1 MSFGKLTVKHAFGM
15 NTKIKN
21 CLQFVDDHQLVYV
34 CGHQVVV
41 MNTENKDQSFI
52 TGTTQPYQSLGIS
65 AISCSVSKKTIA
77 IAEIVEPVG
86 MVAFFD
92 SQTLRRKKV
101 LQYSELGSRE
111 IRCMAFSADG
121 RLCLTQGAGPE
132 WNLVLWNIEK
142 SVKVIGSVKISL
154 SDDNPVHQ
162 VSFCPWDSNVI
173 IVIGKGLVR
182 IFRITEGQL
191 RPVSVNTRRDH
202 ANFISHTWLW
212 DDKLLLGTEGGE
224 ILLLE
229 GLEFRAVVNPQ
240 IAENANEP
248 ICPIFSLSATAKGF
262 VAGTTDGQIWSFC
275 AEEDTKEQYKREE
288 TYNLPKDDGG
298 IVCIAVT
305 TDDSLMCAVDSQQL
319 YHFTVTNANV
329 SKDGGS
335 NAYDHLF
342 TGFHRNNPTTG
353 ETAITG
359 IDVALWKP
367 IAVTCGKDYSVRVW
381 NLLDRRIETS
391 KFFNEEPSAITIH
404 PSGLYVAIAFTDRIR
419 LASILLD
426 DIAVTKEFNVRGS
439 QEIKFSRGGMYLAAA
454 NGANVQIFNTYT
466 GALVSTLRGHTA
478 KVRSIVWQNFD
489 SKLITMG
496 QEGTV
501 YFWDSSTGKRS
512 EESSFPGIVPITTGT
527 ALTDGAKAY
536 TVSNERILKEI
547 PIKKSFDAITGQEI
561 PAKQPKD
568 LQLDRYISNVVID
581 DSSKI
586 LFLGS
591 GGDENLPGSIISI
604 LTVPNLASSYEVT
617 PLHSSSITAM
627 CLSKDGNMLF
637 TGDAS
642 GSLIVSEIEKGKGI
656 QDKAREGITASDF
669 VDEIL
674 IRKSD
679 LDDRRAK
686 ADELSLR
693 VEELTLNNDHQ
704 LRLKN
709 LEHKDKI
716 ENITDKFTAQLN
728 TEKDA
733 YAGYSHEKVESE
745 SEFRRQVTEL
755 DERHERELTNVEN
768 RYKAKLSIEA
778 TRFQQLANE
787 IEESHKKWN
796 VENNTLVESH
806 QEYLGRLSQEY
817 ENKLNEEHA
826 AQRQLNK
833 EKSDYQSEFDLSR
846 GNVETDGD
854 CEIDEMK
861 TRFENR
867 LKQEEETSISLM
879 ADHAIMKKN
888 LQMLNKDSEGQKEEI
903 KRLRDKEIR
912 LIDTIRSLEKDI
924 QSHKKEIR
932 EREET
937 ITDKEKRIF
946 DLKKKNQ
953 ELEKFRFVLDY
964 KIKEL
969 KLQIAPRENEILIM
983 QRQIEDMDLE
993 LEQYHKSN
1001 LALNLMIGELKLK
1014 LEGLRKELLAQT
1026 GRVDINAKLLERF
1039 MRDLQEV
1046 WVFRGDPHVLKSRVV
1061 NLYRVYVQEHV
1072 TSHASGGEGGEE
1084 AGPQKQYNRDREQ
1097 MERSID
1103 ALRKSLR
1110 TDAQM
1115 HKRDLSKMMR
1125 ENVMLTKEMNDLRKE
1140 SKTMKLQE
1148 DALVRA
1154 LESGKSS
1161 NIQELIDMLGFA
1173 VKAPATAGA
1182 PPTENNGS
1190 SKGRRRSVRS
1200 TAIRH
1205 STSAGGGSG
1214 KDKHQGSSSNFV
1226 NSKLDLNEAWREL
1239 DIQNESMYRLEEQL
1253 RSLCD
1258 SMSINSDLVMEHI
1271 DKEAYENSNI

>member
-41 MNTENKDQSFI
+41 MNTENRDQSFI
-52 TGTTQPYQSLGIS
+52 TGTTQPYLSLGIS
-65 AISCSVSKKTIA
+65 AIACSVSKKTIA
-77 IAEIVEPVG
+77 IAEIVEPIA

-142 SVKVIGSVKISL
+142 SVKVIGSVKISM

-229 GLEFRAVVNPQ
+229 GLEYRAVVNPQ
-240 IAENANEP
+240 LTENPNEP
-248 ICPIFSLSATAKGF
+248 VCPIFSLSATAKGF
-262 VAGTTDGQIWSFC
+262 VAGTVDGQIWSFC

-288 TYNLPKDDGG
+288 TYNLPKADGG
-298 IVCIAVT
+298 IVCVAVT

-319 YHFTVTNANV
+319 YHFTVANANV
-329 SKDGGS
+329 TKDGAS
-335 NAYDHLF
+335 HAYDYLF

-353 ETAITG
+353 EVAITG

-367 IAVTCGKDYSVRVW
+367 IAVTCGKDNSVRVW
-381 NLLDRRIETS
+381 NLQDRRVETS
-391 KFFNEEPSAITIH
+391 KYFTEEPSAISIH
-404 PSGLYVAIAFTDRIR
+404 PSGLYVAVAFSDRIR

-439 QEIKFSRGGMYLAAA
+439 LVVKFSRGGMYLAAA

-478 KVRSIVWQNFD
+478 KVRSIVWQSLD
-489 SKLITMG
+489 SKLITLG

-501 YFWDSSTGKRS
+501 YFWDASTGKRS
-512 EESSFPGIVPITTGT
+512 DESSFQGIVPITSGT
-527 ALTDGAKAY
+527 ALIDGAKAY
-536 TVSNERILKEI
+536 TVSNERVLKEI

-561 PAKQPKD
+561 AAKQPKD
-568 LQLDRYISNVVID
+568 LQLDRYISNMVID

-591 GGDENLPGSIISI
+591 GGEESGPGSIISL
-604 LTVPNLASSYEVT
+604 LTMPAMASSYEIT
-617 PLHSSSITAM
+617 PLHSSAITAM

-637 TGDAS
+637 TGDSS
-642 GSLIVSEIEKGKGI
+642 GCLIVTEIEKGKGI
-656 QDKAREGITASDF
+656 QDKARDGINGSDF

-686 ADELSLR
+686 ADELALK
-693 VEELTLNNDHQ
+693 VEDLTQNNDHQ
-704 LRLKN
+704 LRRKN

-716 ENITDKFTAQLN
+716 ESITEKFTGQLDLERQ
-728 TEKDA
+728 T
-733 YAGYSHEKVESE
+733 YASYSHEKVQSE

-806 QEYLGRLSQEY
+806 QEYLGRLSEEY
-817 ENKLNEEHA
+817 ENKLNEEHM
-826 AQRQLNK
+826 AQRQLNN
-833 EKSDYQSEFDLSR
+833 EKSELQSDYDLAR
-846 GNVETDGD
+846 GNVENDGD

-867 LKQEEETSISLM
+867 LKQEEETSIALM

-903 KRLRDKEIR
+903 RRLRDKEIR

-1014 LEGLRKELLAQT
+1014 LEGLRKELVAQT

-1039 MRDLQEV
+1039 MRDLQEA
-1046 WVFRGDPHVLKSRVV
+1046 WQYRGDQHLLKSRVV
-1061 NLYRVYVQEHV
+1061 NLYRVYVQEDIA
-1072 TSHASGGEGGEE
+1072 SSASGGGGGGEE
-1084 AGPQKQYNRDREQ
+1084 SGPQKQYNRDREQ

-1125 ENVMLTKEMNDLRKE
+1125 ENVMLTKEMNDLRKD
-1140 SKTMKLQE
+1140 SKTMKLQD
-1148 DALVRA
+1148 DALVKA

-1161 NIQELIDMLGFA
+1161 NIPDLIEMLGFA
-1173 VKAPATAGA
+1173 VKAPATAGSL
-1182 PPTENNGS
+1182 PPPPKNR
-1190 SKGRRRSVRS
+1190 KRSIRS

-1205 STSAGGGSG
+1205 STSAGGSANGNRQWSSKG
-1214 KDKHQGSSSNFV
+1214 HDQGLASSKF
-1226 NSKLDLNEAWREL
+1226 DLNEAWREL
-1239 DIQNESMYRLEEQL
+1239 DIQNESMFRLEEQL

-1258 SMSINSDLVMEHI
+1258 ALNINSDLVMEHI
-1271 DKEAYENSNI
+1271 DKEAYENGPL

>member
-1 MSFGKLTVKHAFGM
+1 MNFGKITVKHAFGM
-15 NTKIKN
+15 NTNIKN

-52 TGTTQPYQSLGIS
+52 PGTTQPYVSMGIS
-65 AISCSVSKKTIA
+65 AIACSVAKKTIA
-77 IAEIVEPVG
+77 IAEIVEPLG

-101 LQYSELGSRE
+101 LQYSELGSKE

-142 SVKVIGSVKISL
+142 SVKVIGSVKISM
-154 SDDNPVHQ
+154 SDDSPVHQ

-173 IVIGKGLVR
+173 IVIGKGIVR

-229 GLEFRAVVNPQ
+229 GLEFRAVVNPPLPDH
-240 IAENANEP
+240 ANEP
-248 ICPIFSLSATAKGF
+248 ACPIYSLSATAKGF
-262 VAGTTDGQIWSFC
+262 VVGTTEGQIWSFC
-275 AEEDTKEQYKREE
+275 SEEDTKEQYRREE

-319 YHFTVTNANV
+319 YHFTVANANV

-335 NAYDHLF
+335 SAYDHLF
-342 TGFHRNNPTTG
+342 TSFHRNNLTTG

-367 IAVTCGKDYSVRVW
+367 IAVTCGKDNSVRVW
-381 NLLDRRIETS
+381 NLPDRRVETI
-391 KFFNEEPSAITIH
+391 KFFNEEPSAISVH
-404 PSGLYVAIAFTDRIR
+404 PSGLYVAIAFTDRVR

-426 DIAVTKEFNVRGS
+426 DIAVTKEFNIRGS
-439 QEIKFSRGGMYLAAA
+439 QEIRFSRGGMYLATA
-454 NGANVQIFNTYT
+454 NGANVQIFNTYSGT
-466 GALVSTLRGHTA
+466 LVSTLRGHTA
-478 KVRSIVWQNFD
+478 KVRTIIWQNLD
-489 SKLITMG
+489 SKLITVG

-501 YFWDSSTGKRS
+501 YFWDASTGKRS
-512 EESSFPGIVPITTGT
+512 EESSFPGVVPVTTGT
-527 ALTDGAKAY
+527 ALIDGAKAY
-536 TVSNERILKEI
+536 TVSSERVLKEI
-547 PIKKSFDAITGQEI
+547 PIKKGFDAITGQEI

-568 LQLDRYISNVVID
+568 LQLDRFISYVVID
-581 DSSKI
+581 ETSKI
-586 LFLGS
+586 LFLAS
-591 GGDENLPGSIISI
+591 GGDDGGPGSILSI

-617 PLHSSSITAM
+617 PLHTSSITAI
-627 CLSKDGNMLF
+627 CLTKDGNMLL
-637 TGDAS
+637 TGDS
-642 GSLIVSEIEKGKGI
+642 TGSLIVSEIEKGKGV
-656 QDKAREGITASDF
+656 QEKAREGINANDF

-693 VEELTLNNDHQ
+693 VEELTLNNEHQ

-716 ENITDKFTAQLN
+716 EQITEKFTAQLD
-728 TEKDA
+728 TEKENYAA
-733 YAGYSHEKVESE
+733 YSQEKVEAE
-745 SEFRRQVTEL
+745 AEFRRQVTDL
-755 DERHERELTNVEN
+755 DERHERELTNVED
-768 RYKAKLSIEA
+768 RYKSKLAIEA
-778 TRFQQLANE
+778 ARYQQLANE

-796 VENNTLVESH
+796 VENRTLVESH
-806 QEYLGRLSQEY
+806 QEYLARLGEEY
-817 ENKLNEEHA
+817 ENKLNEEHL
-826 AQRQLNK
+826 AQKELNK
-833 EKSDYQSEFDLSR
+833 EKSDLQAAYDAGRS
-846 GNVETDGD
+846 NVETDGD
-854 CEIDEMK
+854 AEIDEMK

-867 LKQEEETSISLM
+867 LKQEEETSITLM
-879 ADHAIMKKN
+879 ADHAVMKKN
-888 LQMLNKDSEGQKEEI
+888 LQMLNKDSEFQKEEI
-903 KRLRDKEIR
+903 KRLRDKEVR

-1014 LEGLRKELLAQT
+1014 LEGLRKELLSQT
-1026 GRVDINAKLLERF
+1026 GRVDLNAKLLERF
-1039 MRDLQEV
+1039 MRDLQEA
-1046 WVFRGDPHVLKSRVV
+1046 WLHRSDQSLLKSRVV
-1061 NLYRVYVQEHV
+1061 HLYRVYVQEQI
-1072 TSHASGGEGGEE
+1072 ASTAGGGAANEE

-1103 ALRKSLR
+1103 ALRKSLK

-1125 ENVMLTKEMNDLRKE
+1125 ENVMLTKEMNNLRKE
-1140 SKTMKLQE
+1140 AQTMKLQE
-1148 DALVRA
+1148 DALVNA
-1154 LESGKSS
+1154 LESGKSN
-1161 NIQELIDMLGFA
+1161 NIQEIIDMLGFS
-1173 VKAPATAGA
+1173 VKAPTTAGG
-1182 PPTENNGS
+1182 PPEGE
-1190 SKGRRRSVRS
+1190 SKKSRRRNVRS
-1200 TAIRH
+1200 AAIRH
-1205 STSAGGGSG
+1205 SSSAGGSG
-1214 KDKHQGSSSNFV
+1214 NGKRLTSADFV
-1226 NSKLDLNEAWREL
+1226 NSKLDLSEAWREL

-1258 SMSINSDLVMEHI
+1258 SLNINSNLVMENI
-1271 DKEAYENSNI
+1271 DKEAYEGINV